1 MPGEKRP
8 IFAGELFRRNLRQ
21 PHVPITSEVL
31 VCIQN
36 MGDADQDL
44 TGWHLRDQ
52 AHDDFEFPPFVLH
65 AGEVGLGTYFGR

>member
-1 MPGEKRP
+1 MKKDPFSRVNFSEGIYGK
-8 IFAGELFRRNLRQ
+8 